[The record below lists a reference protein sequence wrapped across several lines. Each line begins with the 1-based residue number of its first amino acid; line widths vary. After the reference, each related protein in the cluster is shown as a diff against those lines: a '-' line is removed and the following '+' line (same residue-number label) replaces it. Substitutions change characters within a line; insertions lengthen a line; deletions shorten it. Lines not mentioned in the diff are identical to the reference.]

1 MGVAKLPMGYPLG
14 AASLTMKHPME
25 GPSSQW
31 GAQWVVV
38 GSHWAFQSAKMPPN
52 GTRHGP
58 NTVDHSPGHWHWH
71 YGVQCPRLRLLIPCN
86 HPQLSKTPSCS
97 CSVYTQAEV
106 HAVPPAA
113 GPAPARRS
121 TLGAKTDAATRAT
134 RTSECARLSSESWSP
149 SLYRTAIT
157 EESACQLQVSG
168 YTRVGHPILPHHSRT
183 VYS

>member
-1 MGVAKLPMGYPLG
+1 MYWPNGPPNGRSDSAQWATQWSTQVAEDIPKSPPMRTTIGRDAAPNGGPNGCCQTPNGVPIGV
-14 AASLTMKHPME
+14 ASLTMKHPME

-113 GPAPARRS
+113 G
-121 TLGAKTDAATRAT
+121 TAKPP
-134 RTSECARLSSESWSP
+134 W
-149 SLYRTAIT
+149 
-157 EESACQLQVSG
+157 CQDRCG
-168 YTRVGHPILPHHSRT
+168 Y
-183 VYS
+183 